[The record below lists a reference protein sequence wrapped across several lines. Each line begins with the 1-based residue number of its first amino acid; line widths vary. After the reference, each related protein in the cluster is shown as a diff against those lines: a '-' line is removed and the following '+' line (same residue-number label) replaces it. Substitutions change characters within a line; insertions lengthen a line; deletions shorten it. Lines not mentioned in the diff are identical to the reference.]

1 MATAAAEYMLNS
13 RLECC
18 RTNTIITRDERP
30 AFKRGVHR
38 PDVKCVVVV
47 VGGSLCG
54 GELILNSRSDTL
66 RGVPS
71 SNLCATRPTF
81 LIPAMTCCLCR
92 KIRGL
97 ECGLVK
103 PTRQVELFEQLAT
116 KYFKGFEIH
125 RHSA

>member
-13 RLECC
+13 RIECC
-18 RTNTIITRDERP
+18 WANTIITRRTFSSADERT
-30 AFKRGVHR
+30 AFKPGVHR

-54 GELILNSRSDTL
+54 GELTLNSRSDIL
-66 RGVPS
+66 QGVPS
-71 SNLCATRPTF
+71 SNLCAARPRF

-97 ECGLVK
+97 ECGLV
-103 PTRQVELFEQLAT
+103 
-116 KYFKGFEIH
+116 
-125 RHSA
+125 